1 MANDIINRHLRSN
14 KEHKD
19 LLLQFG
25 VQQLQLGSLC
35 PLHNRFENVL
45 LSLQLFLQQGPLLLQ
60 MAPDQFGPL
69 FGLIRY
75 QLFKGRIVDEFV
87 FTANQNGMNF
97 WWWKQKFRGDPFC
110 GRLYFFPLTIRSTA
124 DTWFFWMVAFSFCC
138 RFLIESRSFWC
149 FLVALANALSLRRDS
164 RVTGSNFIS
173 SAIRFG

>member
-97 WWWKQKFRGDPFC
+97 DDENKNFVGILFVV
-110 GRLYFFPLTIRSTA
+110 GYT
-124 DTWFFWMVAFSFCC
+124 FS
-138 RFLIESRSFWC
+138 L
-149 FLVALANALSLRRDS
+149 
-164 RVTGSNFIS
+164 
-173 SAIRFG
+173 